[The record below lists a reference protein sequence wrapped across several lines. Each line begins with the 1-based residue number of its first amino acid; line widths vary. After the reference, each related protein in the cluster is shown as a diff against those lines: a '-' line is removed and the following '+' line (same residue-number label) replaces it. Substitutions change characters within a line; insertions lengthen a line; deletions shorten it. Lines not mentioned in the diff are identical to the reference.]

1 MNAHDKRVAQSF
13 RSVEAWAVSHTDLI
27 PQELAGQVEA
37 LHGVNQRLAQY
48 AIDQEHEDRSSGGGT
63 VTVQQLWQNHL
74 VPIAGM
80 ARGVVSVTP
89 ELEVALRV
97 PKPTADDGKV
107 LASANAIAKIGE
119 AHRAVLV
126 QHGLSTNFVEEL
138 RADATALQ
146 TAVDE
151 RRQAKSRRVGATKAI
166 AAELKIGRVVVH
178 TLDIVLTR
186 TLRAQ
191 PGLFAEW
198 RNTKRVTL
206 KPVRP
211 EVAPDDAATPP
222 AEKAAQHRCG
232 RGSAVGGGGVGEGER
247 AGACAGPLVL
257 PSTTLRDDD
266 LPLRL
271 VFHDTRIVF

>member
-13 RSVEAWAVSHTDLI
+13 RSVEVWADSHAALI
-27 PQELAGQVEA
+27 PPEAAGQVEA
-37 LHGVNQRLAQY
+37 LRGVNQRLAQY
-48 AIDQEHEDRSSGGGT
+48 VIDQEHEDRSSGGGT
-63 VTVQQLWQNHL
+63 VTVQQLRRELWQNHL

-97 PKPTADDGKV
+97 PRPTADDGKV
-107 LASANAIAKIGE
+107 LASANAIAKIGD
-119 AHRAVLV
+119 AHREVLV

-138 RADATALQ
+138 RADAAALQ
-146 TAVDE
+146 AAVNE

-166 AAELKIGRVVVH
+166 AAELKTGRVVVH

-186 TLRAQ
+186 ALRAQ

-198 RNTKRVTL
+198 RNTKRVTV

-211 EVAPDDAATPP
+211 AVAPDDAATPP
-222 AEKAAQHRCG
+222 AEKAA
-232 RGSAVGGGGVGEGER
+232 
-247 AGACAGPLVL
+247 
-257 PSTTLRDDD
+257 
-266 LPLRL
+266 
-271 VFHDTRIVF
+271 